1 MVRYNITQLSLFEHQ
16 LVFRLAQGKIFVFQL
31 PEETFFGSRID
42 CDVIPLANKAVRD
55 VKTIKAILF
64 TNSIEGE
71 LAKDDIELELEV
83 TILRWLLLY

>member
-16 LVFRLAQGKIFVFQL
+16 LVFRLAQGKIRVFQL
-31 PEETFFGSRID
+31 LEETFLGSRVD
-42 CDVIPLANKAVRD
+42 SDVIPLADKAVRD
-55 VKTIKAILF
+55 VKSIEAIFF
-64 TNSIEGE
+64 TDSIEGE